1 MAVYNPYAFLR
12 NIEARNP
19 DGSGNN
25 LANPN
30 WGSTD
35 ENFLRV
41 TPNSYLDGR
50 GQMELSPSPRD
61 ISNKIMAQPKDAAG
75 NDLDIPNAAG
85 INEFHQFFGQFLT
98 HDIAETPLGPNSV
111 DPPLLLDGLPFPL
124 NRSPFEMVGGVRQQH
139 NEETSFLDL
148 SAVYGRNSQILNL
161 LREDIVVNGQ
171 TVQSARLL
179 TSGNAANLLPTF
191 QQVADDS
198 WKTVAE
204 VRLIINGPAPGAFDP
219 NQYAAGDN
227 RANQNAAL
235 LTHQTMWMREHNW
248 QVDRLAAK
256 HADWTQAE
264 LFEAA
269 RAITEA
275 EWQQVVYDEY
285 LPKLIGQNAIKDYK
299 GYKAN
304 VNPAVIN
311 EWTTVAFRFG
321 HDQSSNVFRTLAENG
336 ASTGAFS
343 LGQSFALA
351 NAAQA
356 IRTSDSMDEWVRGQ
370 LAHHTQEIDGKI
382 VDGNRNALFGI
393 PGATVDL
400 NVFDIARARDH
411 GVGNYNVLREG
422 LGLKTHATFEA
433 FAKDNKLDAATLGA
447 LKDVYGNNINKMDSL
462 VGGLLEKNHRDSQL
476 GETFTRLTVMQFEN
490 LRDGDRLYYE
500 NRFKGNADI
509 LREVESTSLADI
521 IARTSGIKYVY
532 HDAFAAHERIAGTA
546 GGETLAG
553 TAKHDLII
561 GYDGSDTAKGGK
573 GNDDIYGG
581 KGKDALHGDAG
592 SEQLHG
598 EEGDDH
604 LYGGKGSDTVN
615 GGAGNDWLDGG
626 LGLVRDAFVFDTALG
641 PSNVDTVKNYD
652 ILDRIHL
659 DNEVFTALNE
669 GSLSA
674 SAFRLSLLA
683 GGAQDADDRII
694 FQAVTGKLLYDADG
708 KGGEAAVQF
717 AQLDPRL
724 ALITHHDFSVV

>member
-1 MAVYNPYAFLR
+1 MGVYNTYDFLR
-12 NIEARNP
+12 KIEARNP

-25 LANPN
+25 IGNPQ

-35 ENFLRV
+35 ENFIRV
-41 TPNSYLDGR
+41 TPNSYLDGK

-61 ISNKIMAQPKDAAG
+61 ISDKVMAQPKDAAG

-98 HDIAETPLGPNSV
+98 HDIAETPLGPNGV
-111 DPPLLLDGLPFPL
+111 DPPLLLGGLPFPF
-124 NRSPFEMVGGVRQQH
+124 NRSPFEEVGGVRQQH

-148 SAVYGRNSQILNL
+148 SAVYGRNAQILDL

-171 TVQSARLL
+171 TIQSARLL
-179 TSGNAANLLPTF
+179 TSGDAANLLPTF

-198 WKTVAE
+198 GKTVAE

-219 NQYAAGDN
+219 AQYATGDN

-235 LTHQTMWMREHNW
+235 LTHQTMWAREHNW
-248 QVDRLAAK
+248 HVDRLVAK
-256 HADWTQAE
+256 HPDWTQDQ

-275 EWQQVVYDEY
+275 EWQHVVYDEY
-285 LPKLIGQNAIKDYK
+285 LPKLLGQSAIKDYK

-321 HDQSSNVFRTLAENG
+321 HDQSSNIFRTLADNG
-336 ASTGAFS
+336 ASTGAFT

-422 LGLKTHATFEA
+422 LGLKKYVSFEA
-433 FAKDNKLDAATLGA
+433 FANDNKLDATTLGA
-447 LKDVYGNNINKMDSL
+447 LKDVYADNINKMDSL

-476 GETFTRLTVMQFEN
+476 GETFARLTVMQFEN
-490 LRDGDRLYYE
+490 LRDGDRLYFE

-509 LREVESTSLADI
+509 LREVNSTSMADI

-532 HDAFAAHERIAGTA
+532 HDAFAAHERIGGTD
-546 GGETLAG
+546 GGETLTG
-553 TAKHDLII
+553 TAKHDLMI
-561 GYDGSDTAKGGK
+561 GYDGNDTAKGGK
-573 GNDDIYGG
+573 GDDDAYGG
-581 KGKDALHGDAG
+581 KGKDTLHGDDG
-592 SEQLHG
+592 KDRLDG
-598 EEGDDH
+598 EEGDDY
-604 LYGGKGSDTVN
+604 LYGGKGNDSLN
-615 GGAGNDWLDGG
+615 GGAGKDWLEGG
-626 LGLVRDAFVFDTALG
+626 PGLERDTFVFDTAPG
-641 PSNVDTVKNYD
+641 PSNVDTIKNYD
-652 ILDRIHL
+652 LLDQIHL
-659 DNEVFTALNE
+659 DSEAFTGLKE
-669 GSLSA
+669 GQLAA
-674 SAFRLSLLA
+674 SAFRLSLLG

-694 FQAVTGKLLYDADG
+694 YQVLTGKLLYDADG
-708 KGGEAAVQF
+708 KGGGEAIQF

-724 ALITHHDFSVV
+724 PLITHHDFFVM